1 MTYNL
6 EFLEEAK
13 IEWDKLNPSIKQ
25 QLKKKLIK
33 VLENP
38 KVPKN
43 QLSGS
48 SNRYKIKLRNI
59 GYRLVYEVLDQEV
72 IVIVIAVG
80 RRDKN
85 QVYQTADNRKS

>member
-13 IEWDKLNPSIKQ
+13 KEWEKLNPSIKQ
-25 QLKKKLIK
+25 QLKKKLIQ

-38 KVPKN
+38 RVPKN

-48 SNRYKIKLRNI
+48 KNRYKIKLRSI
-59 GYRLVYEVLDQEV
+59 GYRLVYEVIEQEV
-72 IVIVIAVG
+72 VVLVVAVG
-80 RRDKN
+80 RREDN
-85 QVYQTADNRKS
+85 QVYKAADNRQ

>member
-13 IEWDKLNPSIKQ
+13 REWEKLNPSIKQ
-25 QLKKKLIK
+25 QLKKKLVK

-48 SNRYKIKLRNI
+48 SNRYKIKLRSI
-59 GYRLVYEVLDQEV
+59 GYRLVYEVIDQEV
-72 IVIVIAVG
+72 VVLVIAVG
-80 RRDKN
+80 RRDNN
-85 QVYQTADNRKS
+85 QVYKAAESRQ